1 MIHRQVCVADHD
13 SGKELRAGSSPA
25 IFMMARNIFNVEKVA
40 NNRYLCN
47 FAVKITNMRPVKVIH
62 VHLIGKRRDLY
73 FGSITA
79 IFTVLTPDEVGCG
92 YDYLRRAGLSG
103 GGTVMTK
110 KACIKQ
116 STLITCPRGD
126 SCRQ

>member
-1 MIHRQVCVADHD
+1 
-13 SGKELRAGSSPA
+13 
-25 IFMMARNIFNVEKVA
+25 MMACNVFNVEKVA

-47 FAVKITNMRPVKVIH
+47 FAVKITSMRPVKVIH

-73 FGSITA
+73 FGSIAA
-79 IFTVLTPDEVGCG
+79 IFTVLTPDE
-92 YDYLRRAGLSG
+92 
-103 GGTVMTK
+103 VMTK